1 MTPYQHISLTN
12 IKGILLDLDD
22 TLYAFEPCHKAG
34 YLACKKAAKNTYG
47 IDSKTFDT
55 GWKLGR
61 NKVHADLAGQG
72 ASHSRLLYLQKL
84 HEKIV
89 GKTNPGFT
97 LEMEEIYWNAYLKTM
112 KLKPGMEALLK
123 RVKEENISVC
133 LVTNLTARE
142 QMRKWLQLGLSKY
155 VDFLATSEEAG
166 VEKPESAIFNLAMEK
181 LGLNNKEVIMIGD
194 SMVKDIRG
202 AINLGIKSY
211 WVF

>member
-1 MTPYQHISLTN
+1 MSLYQHISLTN

-34 YLACKKAAKNTYG
+34 YRACKKAAKDKYG
-47 IDSKTFDT
+47 IDSKTFNS
-55 GWKLGR
+55 GWKFGR

-84 HEKIV
+84 YEKIV
-89 GKTNPGFT
+89 GKTNPEFT

-112 KLKPGMEALLK
+112 KLKPGMEVFLK
-123 RVKEENISVC
+123 KVKEENISVC

-142 QMRKWLQLGLSKY
+142 QMRKWIQLGLSEY
-155 VDFLATSEEAG
+155 VDFLVTSEEAG
-166 VEKPESAIFNLAMEK
+166 VEKPEADIYRLAIEK

-202 AINLGIKSY
+202 AINLGIKGY
-211 WVF
+211 WVR